1 MERTLAFLAEGQSG
15 TITGI
20 RPECPLYGRLRDIG
34 LTAGTAVT
42 CLHISPAGD
51 PAAYRIRGAVIALR
65 KSDAQAVSVRL
76 LP

>member
-1 MERTLAFLAEGQSG
+1 MERTLAILAEGQSG
-15 TITGI
+15 TVTGI
-20 RPECPLYGRLRDIG
+20 CPGCPLYERLRDIG
-34 LTAGTAVT
+34 LTAGTTVT

-65 KSDAQAVSVRL
+65 KEDAKTVSLRL